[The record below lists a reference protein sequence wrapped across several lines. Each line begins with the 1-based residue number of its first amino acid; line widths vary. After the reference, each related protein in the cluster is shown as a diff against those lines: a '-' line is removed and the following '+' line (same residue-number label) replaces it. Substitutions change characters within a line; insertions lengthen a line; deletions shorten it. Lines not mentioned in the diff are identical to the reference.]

1 MRYDRDPLAP
11 GWQQA
16 SRPKSTEVTIEKGMV
31 IEDPTTGFVGAVTSW
46 EHGAFVLEDRRGKI
60 RSFPFGTG
68 FWIDGKPVSITPA
81 AKAARH
87 TPTHTRSGSRVG
99 PSSKAR
105 VALPSRIYVEGRH
118 DAELIEK
125 VWGDDLRHVGVVVE
139 FLGGIDDLD
148 RIISDFEPGPGRR
161 LGVLVDHLVPGSKE
175 SRIIAEAGR
184 GYTEYLMVT
193 GHEYIDI
200 WQAVDPGRIGIKA
213 WPDIPRGQDW
223 KTGTCRALG
232 WPHGSQRDIARA
244 WQHILSRVESWSDLD
259 RRLCTEVE
267 KLIDFVTA
275 DHPMP

>member
-16 SRPKSTEVTIEKGMV
+16 GRPKSAPVTIEKGLV
-31 IEDPTTGFVGAVTSW
+31 VEDPTTGFVGAVTSW

-60 RSFPFGTG
+60 RSFPFGPG
-68 FWIDGKPVSITPA
+68 FWIDGKPVAITPA
-81 AKAARH
+81 NKAAPRK
-87 TPTHTRSGSRVG
+87 PTHTRSGSRVG
-99 PSSKAR
+99 PSTPAR

-148 RIISDFEPGPGRR
+148 QIINDFRPGPGRR

-200 WQAVDPGRIGIKA
+200 WQAVDPSRIGIKA
-213 WPDIPRGQDW
+213 WPQIPKGQDW

-232 WPHGSQRDIARA
+232 WPHGSQADIARA
-244 WQHILSRVESWSDLD
+244 WQHILSRVDSWTDLD